1 MYAACVA
8 HAHRPNWPAAVSAAS
23 SRDALGE
30 GAPETRKVIEDHGG
44 KLLEIY
50 LTMGQFDSVAVMQFP
65 DAVACAQAILALRER
80 FGTGTQ
86 TLQAF
91 PESQWPE
98 VAEGI

>member
-1 MYAACVA
+1 MQTFIGLISLEAGG
-8 HAHRPNWPAAVSAAS
+8 SAAAGAY
-23 SRDALGE
+23 RDALGE

-44 KLLEIY
+44 RLVEMY
-50 LTMGQFDSVAVMQFP
+50 LTMGQYDSVAIMEFP
-65 DAVACAQAILALRER
+65 DAVTCAQAILALRER

-98 VAEGI
+98 LAKGI

>member
-1 MYAACVA
+1 MQTFIGLTSLQADSGAAEGA
-8 HAHRPNWPAAVSAAS
+8 Y
-23 SRDALGE
+23 RDALGE

-44 KLLEIY
+44 KLVEIY

-65 DAVACAQAILALRER
+65 DAVACAQAMLALREH
-80 FGTGTQ
+80 FGAGTQ

-98 VAEGI
+98 VAKGI

>member
-1 MYAACVA
+1 MQTFIGLISLQADSGAAEGA
-8 HAHRPNWPAAVSAAS
+8 Y
-23 SRDALGE
+23 RDALGE

-44 KLLEIY
+44 KLVEIY

-65 DAVACAQAILALRER
+65 DAVACAQAMLALREH
-80 FGTGTQ
+80 FGAGTQ

-98 VAEGI
+98 VAKGI